1 MEYLPISQD
10 GSNRCWPLPRYLL
23 YFLFLLFFCQEA
35 ETICLNWL
43 RHLFRIWTSLVIQL
57 LVLIKY
63 VLLFFFIYFL
73 VLSTTIRTLKDV
85 IIFDNPALMCLHLWY
100 KLWDAMKEQSK
111 LLFDQICIIV
121 FLYLFF
127 GTVNN
132 NKNLERCYHFRQSC
146 INVSS
151 LMIQI
156 MRCHERTKQIIISVI
171 FILIRNKLF
180 VYWSAQTYATG
191 RWVILLRK
199 KKTSDQKKEWTIERK
214 TYRLRWKDAKKG
226 LFFFFQSNL
235 FIWYWNLEG

>member
-85 IIFDNPALMCLHLWY
+85 IIFDNPTLMCLHLWY

-111 LLFDQICIIV
+111 LLLV
-121 FLYLFF
+121 LFLFWSETNYLFIEVHKHMQQEDELSF
-127 GTVNN
+127 SGKRKHLT
-132 NKNLERCYHFRQSC
+132 
-146 INVSS
+146 
-151 LMIQI
+151 
-156 MRCHERTKQIIISVI
+156 
-171 FILIRNKLF
+171 
-180 VYWSAQTYATG
+180 
-191 RWVILLRK
+191 K
-199 KKTSDQKKEWTIERK
+199 KKSEP
-214 TYRLRWKDAKKG
+214 
-226 LFFFFQSNL
+226 
-235 FIWYWNLEG
+235 